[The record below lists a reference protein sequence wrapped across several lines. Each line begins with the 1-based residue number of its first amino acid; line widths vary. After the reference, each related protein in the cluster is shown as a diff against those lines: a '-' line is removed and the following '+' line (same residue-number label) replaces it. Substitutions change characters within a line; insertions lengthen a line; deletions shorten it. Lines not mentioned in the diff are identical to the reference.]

1 MVISDNQHRPS
12 TLAERSVPLGLL
24 FLRVSA
30 ATLLLQIHGLPKLLN
45 WSTELQRIEDP
56 FGLGPTLTL
65 AMAVFAEVVCPLLL
79 VFGVFAR
86 LACLPVLAVL
96 GVALVVVH
104 PEWTLEEAQFAWL
117 LIVLYAGLA
126 ITGPGAWVI
135 RMPARFAMRR
145 LDRRLSGKHH
155 LAP

>member
-1 MVISDNQHRPS
+1 MNIQRITKAWTDLSLPC
-12 TLAERSVPLGLL
+12 GLL

-30 ATLLLQIHGLPKLLN
+30 AVLLLQIHGLPKLLH
-45 WSTELQRIEDP
+45 WSAELQRIEDP
-56 FGLGPTLTL
+56 FGLGASLTL

-79 VFGVFAR
+79 IAGVFAR

-117 LIVLYAGLA
+117 FAVLYAGLA

-135 RMPARFAMRR
+135 RLPERFGMRR
-145 LDRRLSGKHH
+145 V
-155 LAP
+155 A